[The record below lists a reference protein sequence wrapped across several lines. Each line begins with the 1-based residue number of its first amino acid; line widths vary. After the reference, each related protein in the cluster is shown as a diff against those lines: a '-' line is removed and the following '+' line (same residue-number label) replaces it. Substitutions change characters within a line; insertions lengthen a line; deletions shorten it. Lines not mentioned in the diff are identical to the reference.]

1 MGIIE
6 ERENILTQL
15 FLSPVTPHHRAP

>member
-6 ERENILTQL
+6 ERLGMQL
-15 FLSPVTPHHRAP
+15 